1 MRLGLALVNGG
12 TAGESAV
19 SGQKGLPTFEN
30 DKGLDF
36 DGVNDYA
43 KFSTGVN
50 VFPSL
55 LGAGDFSISWWVK
68 MADVFDTGSTG
79 HMALTYQVAFGPTRL
94 NYLGG
99 VFGPNHGT
107 ASFRGRMLFQ
117 QQTNGTNYFQTYSND
132 LTSTLSDNTWFHVCY
147 TSDAGASSRTGKIY
161 INGTDVTGTDASTA
175 VDFSSVTNADW
186 RIGNYTFNTS
196 PSRYEEMNI
205 DEMSWYDAVL
215 TPSEVSDIYN
225 DGVPA
230 NRSNDS
236 NLVGYWRFGD
246 GDGDTSSTAIDQS
259 SNSNNIVYTGATETT
274 DVPS

>member
-1 MRLGLALVNGG
+1 MKLGLALAHGG
-12 TAGESAV
+12 QSGESAAAA
-19 SGQKGLPTFEN
+19 QKNLPPSFTN
-30 DKGLDF
+30 AKGLDF

-50 VFPSL
+50 VFNST
-55 LGAGDFSISWWVK
+55 LGAGDFSMSWWVK
-68 MADVFDTGSTG
+68 MADVFDAGSTG

-99 VFGPNHGT
+99 IFGPNHGT
-107 ASFRGRMLFQ
+107 ASYRGKMLFQ
-117 QQTNGTNYFQTYSND
+117 HSVNGTAYFSTFSTD
-132 LTSTLSDNTWFHVCY
+132 LTSTLSDDTWFHVCY

-161 INGTDVTGTDASTA
+161 INGTDVTGTDSSSA
-175 VDFSSVTNADW
+175 VDFSSTTNAEW

-205 DEMSWYDAVL
+205 DEMTWYDAAL
-215 TPSEVSDIYN
+215 TSSQVSDIYN
-225 DGVPA
+225 SGVPA
-230 NRSNDS
+230 DRSNDA

-246 GDGDTSSTAIDQS
+246 EDENTADAADQS
-259 SNSNNIVYTGATETT
+259 TNSNTIRYTGATETT